1 LYTSNLSFRILI
13 ALYLLFNC
21 ENNSMFS
28 NSNLLI
34 SYFSFFIK
42 LLLLLSI
49 LILYPLI
56 SSFNF
61 SIILSLLI
69 NFTLNSSIFCLLINA
84 DYNID
89 LSYSLF
95 LIFMFV
101 TLIFLLDIDLLHISF
116 NQILRISSLLDS
128 FLISFFN

>member
-1 LYTSNLSFRILI
+1 MYTSNLSFRILI

-69 NFTLNSSIFCLLINA
+69 NFTLNSSIFCLLIHV
-84 DYNID
+84 DYNVD